1 MNHIRRVRES
11 QGGGGEERETQ
22 TRGGRREGTE
32 SECDRGRGREKF
44 KRTKERGKKRKTKNK
59 NNIFFPLFFNIFF
72 PLFSSIK
79 IQTDES
85 IQIGLRGSVGEPQR
99 SLCSHMSKDKRPEV
113 KFYSELLSRS
123 SEFSSTISAM
133 SDAKGKQT
141 HDHPQCRKQGPLK
154 YTRCTLVLP
163 APPSPSLAPLAPFL
177 DSTQKS
183 PKSEVKRLDDRLSA
197 LKCIHVTF
205 TEFPHEFAS
214 TVIGACIFSNVCMN
228 AGKTLICA
236 EDRE

>member
-44 KRTKERGKKRKTKNK
+44 TKERGKKRKTKNK
-59 NNIFFPLFFNIFF
+59 NKSFSLFFENG
-72 PLFSSIK
+72 PVNSNLTK
-79 IQTDES
+79 REW
-85 IQIGLRGSVGEPQR
+85 GGAPQR

-141 HDHPQCRKQGPLK
+141 HDCRKQGPLK

-183 PKSEVKRLDDRLSA
+183 PNSEVKRLDDRLSA